1 MPLTDLSL
9 RPVYNHSN
17 CPDMIAGLYEPLLRE
32 AVRYDRTTYTFTAK
46 GLIAA
51 AAGTAGLVR
60 NGGRIRLICDHTV
73 RSDILQAIHDG
84 QTQAETTLLQTHH
97 MEDLLLTQPDDL
109 SRDHLELAT
118 WLVANGIME
127 VKVAIRDPNIFHAKS
142 GIVEDAEGN
151 RVAFS
156 GSLNETLSG
165 WTTNWESVRVFND
178 REGLLYLEP
187 TEDEF
192 QTLWNNRATG
202 LNIIS
207 LPKLYRDY
215 IIEKAPASTPK
226 LLRPRPRPRL
236 RPQSEPDV
244 SSDYWRNIRKA
255 LREDPDSTAA
265 TIPASLWPHQERFR
279 QQHADPATP
288 VRLLIADEVGL
299 GKTLEA
305 GVILKT
311 RLNQGLAK
319 KTLVIAPKAATKQW
333 QGELFMKFA
342 IDTPIIDSNSRTY
355 RDGHAEPAGQ
365 PPWDVPL
372 GIASQQWLV
381 RNADQFLQSCG
392 DYDLIIC
399 DEAHRARFRDVD
411 DDTRRRPN
419 QYLRMMYR
427 LCRQTRE
434 LLLLTATPMQMNEM
448 ELWALFGL
456 LEPEGWNEYEYRR
469 FYQDEAP
476 DVPEWKFRRD
486 LWRKSNP
493 SVRATGVLNSEN
505 EDYIASMLHDR
516 TLMSQTMATMESSA
530 PANRLM
536 SRHTRQLL
544 REYRERG
551 LLDVPIPTRRVK
563 DTVVT
568 MTAEERGLYEQI
580 TEIVNRC
587 YGDRDVSQQSLGFI
601 RTIFRKRLGSS
612 TYAYAQTLR
621 NAAGRRLEDNDDWV
635 TMLDDADLDEDH
647 DSAVDA
653 LQKVRSLDFLLKAAE
668 EAERLSYQDTKRSR
682 LNQVIRNLREDG
694 HSHILMFTQF
704 RDTQKWLADYLRG
717 TDHHVTELYGQD
729 HLEGDRGERLA
740 AFRKESQGILLC
752 TETASESLN
761 LQFCTAAV
769 NYDIPWNPMTLE
781 QRAGRIDRI
790 GQQRLVVDVI
800 NLFYENTAEHDAYEA
815 VARRFRDIVTNVG
828 TYPPII
834 AANIQSIIRDERV
847 PDTELDK
854 ITARNDFD
862 INRLNTLWDNGN
874 TDLNPMITMDDL
886 ERPLGESNLLPEGWT
901 ADNTGGK
908 HWEVTDPQG
917 RARRVTTD
925 PESYQAADGR
935 LGWWEGPW
943 AS

>member
-1 MPLTDLSL
+1 MSLADLKL
-9 RPVYNHSN
+9 KPVYNHSN
-17 CPDMIAGLYEPLLRE
+17 CPDMIAGLYEPLLHE

-51 AAGTAGLVR
+51 AVGTAGLIR

-73 RSDILQAIHDG
+73 RFDILQALRDG
-84 QTQAETTLLQTHH
+84 QIQADTALLQTHD

-127 VKVAIRDPNIFHAKS
+127 VKVAIRDPSIFHAKS
-142 GIVEDAEGN
+142 GIVQDAEGN

-178 REGLLYLEP
+178 REGLPYLEP
-187 TEDEF
+187 TEEEF
-192 QTLWNNRATG
+192 QTLWTNKATG
-202 LNIIS
+202 LDIIP

-215 IIEKAPASTPK
+215 IIERAPAATPK
-226 LLRPRPRPRL
+226 LLRLRPRL
-236 RPQSEPDV
+236 RVKNEPDA
-244 SSDYWRNIRKA
+244 SSDYWKNIRKA
-255 LREDPDSTAA
+255 LKEDPDSTAA
-265 TIPASLWPHQERFR
+265 TIPAILWPHQERFR
-279 QQHADPATP
+279 QQHADSATP
-288 VRLLIADEVGL
+288 VRRLIADEVGL

-319 KTLVIAPKAATKQW
+319 KALIIAPKAATKQW

-342 IDTPIIDSNSRTY
+342 IDAPIIDSNVRTF
-355 RDGHAEPAGQ
+355 RDGRSEPAGQ

-411 DDTRRRPN
+411 DDTRRQPN

-427 LCRQTRE
+427 LCWKARE

-469 FYQDEAP
+469 FYQDAVP
-476 DVPEWKFRRD
+476 DIPEWKFRRD

-493 SVRATGVLNSEN
+493 TARAPGVLNSEN
-505 EDYIASMLHDR
+505 NDYLESMLQDPAVIK
-516 TLMSQTMATMESSA
+516 QTMNAMEDSA
-530 PANRLM
+530 PARRLM

-544 REYRERG
+544 RQYRERG
-551 LLDVPIPTRRVK
+551 LLDAPIPTRRVR
-563 DTVVT
+563 DTVIT
-568 MTAEERGLYEQI
+568 MTTEERKLYDEI
-580 TEIVNRC
+580 TEVVRRC
-587 YGDRDVSQQSLGFI
+587 YGDRDISQQSLGFI
-601 RTIFRKRLGSS
+601 RTIFRKRFGSS

-621 NAAGRRLEDNDDWV
+621 NAAERRLEDNDDWI
-635 TMLDDADLDEDH
+635 TMLDDADMDENQE
-647 DSAVDA
+647 STADA
-653 LQKVRSLDFLLKAAE
+653 LHKVRNVDFLLKAAA
-668 EAERLSYQDTKRSR
+668 EAERLSQQDTKRSR
-682 LNQVIRNLREDG
+682 LNEVIRELREDG

-704 RDTQKWLADYLRG
+704 RDTQKWLAEYLRSTG
-717 TDHHVTELYGQD
+717 HHVTELYGQD
-729 HLEGDRGERLA
+729 HVEGDRGERLA
-740 AFRKESQGILLC
+740 AFRKENQGILLC

-769 NYDIPWNPMTLE
+769 NHDIPWNPMTLE

-790 GQQRLVVDVI
+790 GQERPVVDVV
-800 NLFYENTAEHDAYEA
+800 NLFYENTAEHDAYKA
-815 VARRFRDIVTNVG
+815 VERRFKDIVDNVG
-828 TYPPII
+828 AYPPII
-834 AANIQSIIRDERV
+834 AANIQAIIRDGLD
-847 PDTELDK
+847 PDAELEK
-854 ITARNDFD
+854 IEARNDFD
-862 INRLNTLWDNGN
+862 INRLNTMWDTVNA
-874 TDLNPMITMDDL
+874 TLNPRITMDDL
-886 ERPLGESNLLPEGWT
+886 ERSLRDPALLPEGWT
-901 ADNTGGK
+901 AENIGGK
-908 HWEVTDPQG
+908 HWEVTDPHD
-917 RARRVTTD
+917 RIARVTTD
-925 PESYQAADGR
+925 AESYEAADGR
-935 LGWWEGPW
+935 LRWWEGPW
-943 AS
+943 AT